1 MKRNTLLKSF
11 LIPFLALAILGGC
24 RNEEADV
31 EADVAVPVS
40 ILDIKYQPIEEFIT
54 TNGTVLATKEVE
66 LSAEAGGKYKLMNN
80 PRTGRVWALGDI
92 IKTGDVI
99 VSIEDEEYVNNIQI
113 KSKELNL
120 EISKDQWGKIES
132 LYEKGGETLS
142 TLKNAE
148 QTFINA
154 EYTLANAKLQL
165 AKMQVLAPFNGV
177 IVDLPY
183 ITEGNKIQA
192 GTPVVSL
199 MDYLNLFMEIQL
211 PEKNLASLSV
221 NQNVRILNYTMPDDT
236 LWGSISQMSP
246 AINPDTRNF
255 KGIIT
260 VKNPGLRLR
269 PGSYVKA
276 EIVTNSKDSTI
287 VIPKDIIVSRQRGK
301 SVFIVDQNTAYERSI
316 KTGLENPDE
325 VEVIGGLELNN
336 RVVTE
341 GFETLGNRSKV
352 KIIR

>member
-211 PEKNLASLSV
+211 PEKNLA
-221 NQNVRILNYTMPDDT
+221 
-236 LWGSISQMSP
+236 
-246 AINPDTRNF
+246 
-255 KGIIT
+255 
-260 VKNPGLRLR
+260 VK
-269 PGSYVKA
+269 S
-276 EIVTNSKDSTI
+276 
-287 VIPKDIIVSRQRGK
+287 
-301 SVFIVDQNTAYERSI
+301 
-316 KTGLENPDE
+316 
-325 VEVIGGLELNN
+325 
-336 RVVTE
+336 
-341 GFETLGNRSKV
+341 
-352 KIIR
+352 